1 MNAAAEPFQAQKA
14 LSSNGGS
21 MKVVVFG
28 DSILK
33 GVITIPESKNL
44 FDVTPNDALT
54 YAQKKLGFELDNRS
68 IYGNISSKGLIKM
81 QKYFEK
87 GEQPDFCIIEFGS
100 NDCDYDWNIFAPGAE
115 LPPFDQIQPKVPFD
129 DYMKNIEAMVKLCRE
144 HKVTP
149 ILMNLIPYVCD
160 DWFKTITKG
169 HDADA
174 IIKFLNGTAE
184 TLGKNQERY
193 NTALTNFANENKVKL
208 LDYWKQAVTIPD
220 FKKKYMG
227 PDGIHLNE
235 DGYGHLGIAWW
246 TFLSYAPAIK
256 EF

>member
-1 MNAAAEPFQAQKA
+1 MANI
-14 LSSNGGS
+14 S
-21 MKVVVFG
+21 VVVFG

-44 FDVTPNDALT
+44 FDVTQNDALT

-68 IYGNISSKGLIKM
+68 IYGNITTKGLQKM

-87 GEQPDFCIIEFGS
+87 GGHADFCIIEFGS
-100 NDCDYDWNIFAPGAE
+100 NDCDYDWNIFTPGAE
-115 LPPFDQIQPKVPFD
+115 LPPFEEIQPKVPLEE
-129 DYMKNIEAMVKLCRE
+129 YISNISEMVKLCRDN
-144 HKVTP
+144 KVTP
-149 ILMNLIPYVCD
+149 IIMNLVPYVCD

-169 HDADA
+169 QDAEA
-174 IIKFLNGTAE
+174 ILRFLSGNPE
-184 TLGKNQERY
+184 TLGKNQEKY
-193 NTALTNFANENKVKL
+193 NSALTKFAKDNKVKI
-208 LDYWKQAVTIPD
+208 LDYWEITTRIED

-235 DGYGHLGIAWW
+235 DGYEHLG
-246 TFLSYAPAIK
+246 LSWYTYLPFAFKLK